1 MNDLD
6 AIAGLAANLP
16 SLQAP
21 GSITSLLGNKN
32 ASATELKEAAEG
44 FEAVLLEKLLQEM
57 RKTIPKSGL
66 LDSPISDQMND
77 MFWSFLAKDLA
88 EKGGIGLSG
97 EVYRQMQN
105 EMNSQAKPPA
115 LEQLL

>member
-1 MNDLD
+1 MNDLNALVD
-6 AIAGLAANLP
+6 LAANLP

-21 GSITSLLGNKN
+21 GNITRLLGNNN
-32 ASATELKEAAEG
+32 AGAKELKEAAEG
-44 FEAVLLEKLLQEM
+44 FESVFLEKLLQEM

-77 MFWSFLAKDLA
+77 MFWSFLSKDLA
-88 EKGGIGLSG
+88 KNGGIGLSG

-105 EMNSQAKPPA
+105 EMNSQTKPRA